1 MMEQRAEVVGRYW
14 VSTLR
19 MLFEHAD
26 LLYETA
32 VFEWDEDA
40 GEVASEEPLWLER
53 WPGPQ
58 EAEAGHER
66 VCEALRSGA
75 LSV

>member
-1 MMEQRAEVVGRYW
+1 MEHRTQVVEGRW
-14 VSTLR
+14 LVSTLR

-32 VFEWDEDA
+32 VFRWDAGA
-40 GEVASEEPLWLER
+40 GEVADEEPVWLER

-58 EAEAGHER
+58 EAEAGHHK
-66 VCEALRSGA
+66 VCAGLRDGS